1 MSDIPELDS
10 DKLKL
15 PEGSKVVIAPEKI
28 TEKVKKERTEA
39 QKAAFEKMRAKRLEN
54 DDKRKITKGDKQKE
68 MDDIKIQLE
77 KDEEDERLKRAQELK
92 DKLGVDVEVL
102 KKRGRKAGSHIPYK
116 GTSGKSTGKESGS
129 TTSGK
134 EEVKEEKIVE
144 VVSHSQP
151 TYSNPYMNM
160 LLSKMRRF

>member
-1 MSDIPELDS
+1 MSDLPELDS

-54 DDKRKITKGDKQKE
+54 DAKRKITKGDKQKE

-116 GTSGKSTGKESGS
+116 GTSVKST
-129 TTSGK
+129 GK
-134 EEVKEEKIVE
+134 EEVKEEKIGKLAE
-144 VVSHSQP
+144 QDSHPS
-151 TYSNPYMNM
+151 YSNPYMNM
-160 LLSKMRRF
+160 LLSKMRR